1 MSEKVFDPSDPAT
14 PGFLEKIETHDSYF
28 ILRFKGDLDMASI
41 QVNRPKMDKVIKQFD
56 LFSKHALCDLGK
68 VTHGDT
74 ATIASIITRL
84 AGFKKSQKKLVFFNV
99 PESIKSIIE
108 ISKVEQLF
116 AICKT
121 EQEAL
126 ETIR

>member
-1 MSEKVFDPSDPAT
+1 MTLPFYPTKTSND
-14 PGFLEKIETHDSYF
+14 GC
-28 ILRFKGDLDMASI
+28 
-41 QVNRPKMDKVIKQFD
+41 N
-56 LFSKHALCDLGK
+56 
-68 VTHGDT
+68 GDT

-84 AGFKKSQKKLVFFNV
+84 AGFKKSQKQLVFFNV

-126 ETIR
+126 EAIR